1 MSTTFETV
9 RLSELENQKPLKVV
23 VDGEDVL
30 LAKVNDEVFAVN
42 DICTHSEVSLSEG
55 EIEGCSIECWLHG
68 SSFDLR
74 TGEPSGPPA
83 VTALATYK
91 VILEENSSDP
101 MIYVSISESA
111 GK

>member
-1 MSTTFETV
+1 MSTMFETV
-9 RLSELENQKPLKVV
+9 RVSSLQDRKPFRVS

-30 LAKVNDEVFAVN
+30 LAKIDNDVFAVS

-55 EIEGCSIECWLHG
+55 DIEGCSIECWLHG

-83 VTALATYK
+83 TKPLKTFAIEFDK
-91 VILEENSSDP
+91 NQSDP
-101 MIYVSISESA
+101 MIYVSLSEGVRS
-111 GK
+111 